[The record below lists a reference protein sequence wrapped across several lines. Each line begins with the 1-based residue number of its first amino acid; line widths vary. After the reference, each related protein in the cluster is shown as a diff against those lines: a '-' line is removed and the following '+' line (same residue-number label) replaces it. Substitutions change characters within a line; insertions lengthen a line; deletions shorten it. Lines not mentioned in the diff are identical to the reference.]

1 MNKISDDILCK
12 VEKPAR
18 YVGGELNQVIKN
30 PNEVDIRFAF
40 CFPDVYEVGMSH
52 LGTRILYHTINE
64 RPDTYCERSF
74 APWPNEV
81 DIRFAFCFPDV
92 YEVGMSHLGTRIL
105 YHTINERPDTYCERS
120 FAPWPDMEKLMREN
134 NIPLYNLETKD
145 SLDKFDILG
154 FTLQYE
160 MSYTNILNML
170 DMSGITIRASERG
183 EDEPIVMAGGPCA
196 YNPEPLY
203 DIVDFFEIGEGEEMM
218 NDVLEV
224 YKKYKGKGKKKEF
237 LREISKIRGIY
248 VPSLYDVTYN
258 EDGTI
263 KEFKPNEVYKKYK
276 GKGKKKEFLREIS
289 KIRGIYVPSLYDVTY
304 NEDGTIKEFKPK
316 YDDVPAKVQKRV
328 VNNFDAVSFPE
339 EMIVPYTEIVH
350 DRIVLETFRG
360 CTNGCRF
367 CQAGMIYRPVRE
379 KTTNTL
385 LEQARKAVKATGY
398 QEISLASL
406 STCDYS
412 DIQRL
417 ITQLVSEHEDNKV
430 GVALPSIR
438 VDAFD
443 VDLIKEIQ
451 KVRKTGLTFAPE
463 AGSQRMRDIINKGL
477 TEDRILAAAKNA
489 FESGWSTMK
498 LYFMVGL
505 PYETTEDARGIG
517 ELAEKIA
524 DVYFATPKEKRSKGL
539 KITVSTSILVPK
551 PFTPFQWAPMEKP
564 EIVAE
569 RIKAVKDSIK
579 EKRSKGLKITVS
591 TSILVPKPFTPFQ
604 WAPMEKPE
612 IVAERIKA
620 VKDSINSRSINYNY
634 HEQETSFMEAVFA
647 RGDRRACDVL
657 IKAFEKGAKFDGWSE
672 FFSKQIWDEAMAD
685 CDFNPDFYVYR
696 EKSYDEVL
704 PWDFIDIGVNR
715 KYLERENEKAK
726 NAELTKNCREGCTG
740 CGINVNF
747 KEGKCFE
754 GALCN

>member
-1 MNKISDDILCK
+1 MNKITDDILCK
-12 VEKPAR
+12 VEKPSR

-30 PNEVDIRFAF
+30 PEDVNIRFAF

-64 RPDTYCERSF
+64 RKDTYCERVF
-74 APWPNEV
+74 
-81 DIRFAFCFPDV
+81 
-92 YEVGMSHLGTRIL
+92 T
-105 YHTINERPDTYCERS
+105 
-120 FAPWPDMEKLMREN
+120 PWPDMEGLMREN
-134 NIPLYNLETKD
+134 DIKLFSLETKT
-145 SLDKFDILG
+145 SLDKFDMLG

-170 DMSGITIRASERG
+170 DMSGITIRSSERG
-183 EDEPIVMAGGPCA
+183 EDEPIIMAGGPCA

-224 YKKYKGKGKKKEF
+224 YARHKANGKVNKKEF
-237 LREISKIRGIY
+237 LREISKIG
-248 VPSLYDVTYN
+248 
-258 EDGTI
+258 
-263 KEFKPNEVYKKYK
+263 
-276 GKGKKKEFLREIS
+276 
-289 KIRGIYVPSLYDVTY
+289 GIYVPSLYDVTY

-316 YDDVPAKVQKRV
+316 YEDVPAKVKKRI
-328 VNNFDAVSFPE
+328 VNDFDSVAFPD

-350 DRIVLETFRG
+350 DRVVLETARG

-385 LEQARKAVKATGY
+385 LEQARKALKATGY
-398 QEISLASL
+398 NEVSLASL
-406 STCDYS
+406 SICDYS
-412 DIQRL
+412 NIQNL
-417 ITQLVSEHEDNKV
+417 ISSLILEHEGDKV
-430 GVALPSIR
+430 GIALPSIR
-438 VDAFD
+438 VDAFS

-477 TEDRILAAAKNA
+477 TEERILEAAKSA
-489 FESGWSTMK
+489 FESGWSTIK
-498 LYFMVGL
+498 LYFILGL
-505 PYETTEDARGIG
+505 PYETTEDAAGIG
-517 ELAEKIA
+517 ELAEKMA
-524 DVYFATPKEKRSKGL
+524 DVYFGIPKNVRNKGL

-551 PFTPFQWAPMEKP
+551 PFTPFQWAPMASP
-564 EIVAE
+564 EIVDE
-569 RIKAVKDSIK
+569 RIKAVRGAIK
-579 EKRSKGLKITVS
+579 
-591 TSILVPKPFTPFQ
+591 
-604 WAPMEKPE
+604 
-612 IVAERIKA
+612 
-620 VKDSINSRSINYNY
+620 SRSIVYNY

-647 RGDRRACDVL
+647 RGDRRTCDVL

-672 FFSKQIWDEAMAD
+672 YFKMDIWNEAMAECNLD
-685 CDFNPDFYVYR
+685 PDFYVYR
-696 EKSYDEVL
+696 DRSYEEIL

-726 NAELTKNCREGCTG
+726 KAELTRNCLEGCTG

-754 GALCN
+754 GAIRN

>member
-1 MNKISDDILCK
+1 MNKITDDILCK
-12 VEKPAR
+12 VEKPSR

-30 PNEVDIRFAF
+30 PENVNIRFAF

-64 RPDTYCERSF
+64 RKDTYCER
-74 APWPNEV
+74 V
-81 DIRFAFCFPDV
+81 
-92 YEVGMSHLGTRIL
+92 
-105 YHTINERPDTYCERS
+105 
-120 FAPWPDMEKLMREN
+120 FAPWPDMETLMREN
-134 NIPLYNLETKD
+134 DIKLFTLETKTP
-145 SLDKFDILG
+145 LDKFDMLG

-183 EDEPIVMAGGPCA
+183 EEEPIIMAGGPCA

-203 DIVDFFEIGEGEEMM
+203 DVVDFFEIGEGEEMM

-224 YKKYKGKGKKKEF
+224 YAKHKANGKVNKKEF
-237 LREISKIRGIY
+237 LREISKIGGIY

-263 KEFKPNEVYKKYK
+263 KEF
-276 GKGKKKEFLREIS
+276 
-289 KIRGIYVPSLYDVTY
+289 T
-304 NEDGTIKEFKPK
+304 PK
-316 YDDVPAKVQKRV
+316 YEDVPAKVKKRI
-328 VNNFDAVSFPE
+328 VNNFDVVSFPD
-339 EMIVPYTEIVH
+339 EMIVPYTDIVH
-350 DRIVLETFRG
+350 DRVVLETARG

-385 LEQARKAVKATGY
+385 LEQARKALKATGY
-398 QEISLASL
+398 DEVSLASL
-406 STCDYS
+406 SICDYS
-412 DIQRL
+412 NIQNL
-417 ITQLVSEHEDNKV
+417 ISSLVMEHEAKKV
-430 GVALPSIR
+430 GIALPSIR
-438 VDAFD
+438 VDAFS

-477 TEDRILAAAKNA
+477 TEERILEAAKSA
-489 FESGWSTMK
+489 FESGWSTIK
-498 LYFMVGL
+498 LYFILGL
-505 PYETTEDARGIG
+505 PYETTEDAAGIG
-517 ELAEKIA
+517 ELAEKMA
-524 DVYFATPKEKRSKGL
+524 DVYFGIPKDVRNKGL

-551 PFTPFQWAPMEKP
+551 PFTPFQWAPMARP
-564 EIVAE
+564 EIVDE
-569 RIKAVKDSIK
+569 RIKAVRGAIK
-579 EKRSKGLKITVS
+579 
-591 TSILVPKPFTPFQ
+591 
-604 WAPMEKPE
+604 
-612 IVAERIKA
+612 
-620 VKDSINSRSINYNY
+620 SRSIVYNY

-672 FFSKQIWDEAMAD
+672 YFNMEIWKEAMEECNLDA
-685 CDFNPDFYVYR
+685 DFYVYR
-696 EKSYDEVL
+696 ERGYDEVL

-726 NAELTKNCREGCTG
+726 RAELTRNCLEGCTG

-754 GALCN
+754 GAIRN

>member
-1 MNKISDDILCK
+1 MNKITDDILCK
-12 VEKPAR
+12 VEKPSR

-30 PNEVDIRFAF
+30 PENVNIRFAF

-64 RPDTYCERSF
+64 RKDTYCER
-74 APWPNEV
+74 V
-81 DIRFAFCFPDV
+81 
-92 YEVGMSHLGTRIL
+92 
-105 YHTINERPDTYCERS
+105 
-120 FAPWPDMEKLMREN
+120 FAPWPDMETLMREN
-134 NIPLYNLETKD
+134 DIKLFTLETKTP
-145 SLDKFDILG
+145 LDKFDMLG

-183 EDEPIVMAGGPCA
+183 EEEPIIMAGGPCA

-203 DIVDFFEIGEGEEMM
+203 DVVDFFEIGEGEEMM

-224 YKKYKGKGKKKEF
+224 YAKHKANGKVNKKEF
-237 LREISKIRGIY
+237 LREISKIGGIY

-263 KEFKPNEVYKKYK
+263 KEF
-276 GKGKKKEFLREIS
+276 
-289 KIRGIYVPSLYDVTY
+289 T
-304 NEDGTIKEFKPK
+304 PK
-316 YDDVPAKVQKRV
+316 YEDVPAKVKKRI
-328 VNNFDAVSFPE
+328 VNNFDAVSFPD
-339 EMIVPYTEIVH
+339 EMIVPYTDIVH
-350 DRIVLETFRG
+350 DRVVLETARG

-385 LEQARKAVKATGY
+385 LEQARKALKATGY
-398 QEISLASL
+398 DEVSLASL
-406 STCDYS
+406 SICDYS
-412 DIQRL
+412 NIQNL
-417 ITQLVSEHEDNKV
+417 ISSLVMEHEAKKV
-430 GVALPSIR
+430 GIALPSIR
-438 VDAFD
+438 VDAFS

-477 TEDRILAAAKNA
+477 TEERILEAAKSA
-489 FESGWSTMK
+489 FESGWSTIK
-498 LYFMVGL
+498 LYFILGL
-505 PYETTEDARGIG
+505 PYETTEDAAGIG
-517 ELAEKIA
+517 ELAEKMA
-524 DVYFATPKEKRSKGL
+524 DVYFGIPKDVRNKGL

-551 PFTPFQWAPMEKP
+551 PFTPFQWAPMARP
-564 EIVAE
+564 EIVDE
-569 RIKAVKDSIK
+569 RIKAVRGAIK
-579 EKRSKGLKITVS
+579 
-591 TSILVPKPFTPFQ
+591 
-604 WAPMEKPE
+604 
-612 IVAERIKA
+612 
-620 VKDSINSRSINYNY
+620 SRSIVYNY

-647 RGDRRACDVL
+647 RGDRRTCDVL

-672 FFSKQIWDEAMAD
+672 YFNMEIWNEAMEECNLD
-685 CDFNPDFYVYR
+685 SEFYVYR
-696 EKSYDEVL
+696 EREYDEIL

-715 KYLERENEKAK
+715 KYMERENEKAK
-726 NAELTKNCREGCTG
+726 KAELTKNCLEGCTG

-754 GALCN
+754 GAIRN

>member
-1 MNKISDDILCK
+1 MNKITDDILCK
-12 VEKPAR
+12 VEKPSR

-30 PNEVDIRFAF
+30 PEDVNIRFAF

-64 RPDTYCERSF
+64 RKDTYCERVF
-74 APWPNEV
+74 
-81 DIRFAFCFPDV
+81 
-92 YEVGMSHLGTRIL
+92 T
-105 YHTINERPDTYCERS
+105 
-120 FAPWPDMEKLMREN
+120 PWPDMEALMREN
-134 NIPLYNLETKD
+134 DIKLFSLETKT
-145 SLDKFDILG
+145 SLDKFDMLG

-170 DMSGITIRASERG
+170 DMSGITIRSSERG
-183 EDEPIVMAGGPCA
+183 EDEPIIMAGGPCA

-224 YKKYKGKGKKKEF
+224 YARHKANGKVNKKEF
-237 LREISKIRGIY
+237 LREISKIG
-248 VPSLYDVTYN
+248 
-258 EDGTI
+258 
-263 KEFKPNEVYKKYK
+263 
-276 GKGKKKEFLREIS
+276 
-289 KIRGIYVPSLYDVTY
+289 GIYVPSLYDVTY

-316 YDDVPAKVQKRV
+316 YEDVPAKVKKRI
-328 VNNFDAVSFPE
+328 VNDFDSVAFPD

-350 DRIVLETFRG
+350 DRVVLETARG

-385 LEQARKAVKATGY
+385 LEQARKALKATGY
-398 QEISLASL
+398 NEVSLASL
-406 STCDYS
+406 SICDYS
-412 DIQRL
+412 NIQNL
-417 ITQLVSEHEDNKV
+417 ISSLILEHEGDKV
-430 GVALPSIR
+430 GIALPSIR
-438 VDAFD
+438 VDAFS

-477 TEDRILAAAKNA
+477 TEERILEAAKSA
-489 FESGWSTMK
+489 FESGWSTIK
-498 LYFMVGL
+498 LYFILGL
-505 PYETTEDARGIG
+505 PYETTEDAAGIG
-517 ELAEKIA
+517 ELAEKMA
-524 DVYFATPKEKRSKGL
+524 DVYFGIPKNVRNKGL

-551 PFTPFQWAPMEKP
+551 PFTPFQWAPMARP
-564 EIVAE
+564 EIVGE
-569 RIKAVKDSIK
+569 RIKAVRGAIK
-579 EKRSKGLKITVS
+579 
-591 TSILVPKPFTPFQ
+591 
-604 WAPMEKPE
+604 
-612 IVAERIKA
+612 
-620 VKDSINSRSINYNY
+620 SRSIVYNY

-647 RGDRRACDVL
+647 RGDRRTCDVL

-672 FFSKQIWDEAMAD
+672 YFNMDIWNEAMSECNLD
-685 CDFNPDFYVYR
+685 PDFYVYR
-696 EKSYDEVL
+696 DRSYEEIL

-726 NAELTKNCREGCTG
+726 KAELTKNCLEGCTG

-754 GALCN
+754 GAIRN

>member
-1 MNKISDDILCK
+1 MNKITDDILCK
-12 VEKPAR
+12 VEKPSR

-30 PNEVDIRFAF
+30 PEDVNIRFAF

-64 RPDTYCERSF
+64 RKDTYCERVF
-74 APWPNEV
+74 
-81 DIRFAFCFPDV
+81 
-92 YEVGMSHLGTRIL
+92 T
-105 YHTINERPDTYCERS
+105 
-120 FAPWPDMEKLMREN
+120 PWPDMEGLMREN
-134 NIPLYNLETKD
+134 DIKLFSLETKT
-145 SLDKFDILG
+145 SLDKFDMLG

-183 EDEPIVMAGGPCA
+183 EDEPIIMAGGPCA

-218 NDVLEV
+218 DDVLEI
-224 YKKYKGKGKKKEF
+224 YARHKANGKVNKKEF
-237 LREISKIRGIY
+237 LREISKIG
-248 VPSLYDVTYN
+248 
-258 EDGTI
+258 
-263 KEFKPNEVYKKYK
+263 
-276 GKGKKKEFLREIS
+276 
-289 KIRGIYVPSLYDVTY
+289 GIYVPSLYDVTY

-316 YDDVPAKVQKRV
+316 HEDIPAKVKKRI
-328 VNNFDAVSFPE
+328 VNDFDSVAFPD

-350 DRIVLETFRG
+350 DRVVLETARG

-385 LEQARKAVKATGY
+385 LEQARKALKATGY
-398 QEISLASL
+398 NEVSLASL
-406 STCDYS
+406 SICDYS
-412 DIQRL
+412 NIQNL
-417 ITQLVSEHEDNKV
+417 ISSLILEHEGDKV
-430 GVALPSIR
+430 GIALPSIR
-438 VDAFD
+438 VDAFS

-477 TEDRILAAAKNA
+477 TEERILEAAKSA
-489 FESGWSTMK
+489 FESGWSTIK
-498 LYFMVGL
+498 LYFILGL
-505 PYETTEDARGIG
+505 PYETTEDAAGIG
-517 ELAEKIA
+517 ELAEKMA
-524 DVYFATPKEKRSKGL
+524 DVYFGIPKNVRNKGL

-551 PFTPFQWAPMEKP
+551 PFTPFQWAPMARP
-564 EIVAE
+564 EIVDE
-569 RIKAVKDSIK
+569 RIKAVRGAIK
-579 EKRSKGLKITVS
+579 
-591 TSILVPKPFTPFQ
+591 
-604 WAPMEKPE
+604 
-612 IVAERIKA
+612 
-620 VKDSINSRSINYNY
+620 SRSIVYNY

-647 RGDRRACDVL
+647 RGDRRTCDVL

-672 FFSKQIWDEAMAD
+672 YFKMDIWNEAMD
-685 CDFNPDFYVYR
+685 ECNLDPDFYVYR
-696 EKSYDEVL
+696 DRNYEEIL

-726 NAELTKNCREGCTG
+726 KAELTKNCLEGCTG

-754 GALCN
+754 GAIRN